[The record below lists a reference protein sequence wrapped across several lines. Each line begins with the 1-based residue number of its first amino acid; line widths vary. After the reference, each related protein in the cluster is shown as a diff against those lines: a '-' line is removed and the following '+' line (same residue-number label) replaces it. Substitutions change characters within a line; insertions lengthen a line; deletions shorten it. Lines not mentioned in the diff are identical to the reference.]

1 MPTILDKTAVKVAK
15 ISIFDEKKK
24 VVYKSVFEAATVNN
38 VHKQDISRCCRKNE
52 KAGRLRYRLKDDYYI
67 YYKD

>member
-38 VHKQDISRCCRKNE
+38 VS
-52 KAGRLRYRLKDDYYI
+52 
-67 YYKD
+67 